1 MRVEKVKVISAKY
14 SFKLENKINK
24 FIKKTEGKI
33 LNISCYFD
41 NSTDDHV
48 AVIHYEE

>member
-1 MRVEKVKVISAKY
+1 MEKVKVIETEH

-24 FIKKTEGKI
+24 FIRKTERKI

-41 NSTDDHV
+41 NSTDEHI